1 MLIEEKRR
9 INQAEDGSKQ
19 GRIEQAAALGGITIA
34 HCRGYRE
41 ATWFPV
47 TCTDI
52 WFT

>member
-34 HCRGYRE
+34 EVIEKQRGFR
-41 ATWFPV
+41 
-47 TCTDI
+47 
-52 WFT
+52 